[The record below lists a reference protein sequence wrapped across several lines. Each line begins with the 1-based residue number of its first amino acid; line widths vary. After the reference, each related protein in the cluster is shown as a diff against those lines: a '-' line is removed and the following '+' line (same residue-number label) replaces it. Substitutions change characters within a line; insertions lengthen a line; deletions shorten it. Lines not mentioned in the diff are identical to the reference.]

1 MNALLLAGGY
11 GKRLKKVTKHTPKCL
26 LPINGVPL
34 LGFWIKTLLSLRINK
49 ILINTHYK
57 SDQVKKFINIQKY
70 RKKIILKHEKK
81 LLGTAGTIYK
91 NIGFLKK
98 S

>member
-1 MNALLLAGGY
+1 MLKGITRIKINKMNALLLAGGY

-49 ILINTHYK
+49 ILININFTQENCHLELYRFE
-57 SDQVKKFINIQKY
+57 FISIN
-70 RKKIILKHEKK
+70 
-81 LLGTAGTIYK
+81 
-91 NIGFLKK
+91 
-98 S
+98 